1 MGGHNK
7 AKAAKLI
14 STMAIKLQLNGD
26 IKTTAAIVNRANEL
40 FKNSNIKKVRGIN
53 QYMDKTKISD
63 AKAAACMYI
72 RVTIKNPS
80 VNFFLDFTL
89 GLFHKM

>member
-26 IKTTAAIVNRANEL
+26 IKTAIVNRANEL
-40 FKNSNIKKVRGIN
+40 FKNS
-53 QYMDKTKISD
+53 DKTNNK
-63 AKAAACMYI
+63 YI
-72 RVTIKNPS
+72 DIRLRLVMLKQPRVCTSPVEKRDCP
-80 VNFFLDFTL
+80 
-89 GLFHKM
+89 